1 MTAAHSYCILCVY
14 CIISS
19 MTKEIQ
25 IEESW
30 KKILKEYFERE
41 DFKALT
47 DFVKEEH
54 LSKEVYPASKNI
66 FRAFD
71 LCPFD
76 NVSVVILGQ
85 DPYHGGGQANGLCFS
100 VNDGIKL
107 PPSLKN
113 ILKEAGI
120 ERESGDLEG
129 WAKQGVLMLNAVL
142 TVIKNSPASHAG
154 KGWEGFTDFVIKKIS
169 YEKENVV
176 FVLWGNY
183 ARAKSTLIDKDKH
196 LVLEAPHP
204 SPFSAYSGF
213 FGCDH
218 FKKTNKYL
226 ISKNKTQIDWSV

>member
-1 MTAAHSYCILCVY
+1 MNKDV
-14 CIISS
+14 
-19 MTKEIQ
+19 K

-30 KKILKEYFERE
+30 KKVLAEYFERE

-47 DFVKEEH
+47 DFVKKEY
-54 LSKEVYPASKNI
+54 STKEVYPPSKSI

-71 LCPFD
+71 LCTFD
-76 NVSVVILGQ
+76 KVFVVMLGQ
-85 DPYHGGGQANGLCFS
+85 DPYHGEGQANGLCFS
-100 VNDGIKL
+100 VNEGIKL

-120 ERESGDLEG
+120 ERESGDLSE

-142 TVIKNSPASHAG
+142 TVIKNSPASHAV

-169 YEKENVV
+169 NEKENVV

-183 ARAKSTLIDKDKH
+183 ARAKSVLIDKDKH
-196 LVLEAPHP
+196 LILESPHP

-218 FKKTNKYL
+218 FKKINEYLASHNKP
-226 ISKNKTQIDWSV
+226 QIDWNA